1 MDDDA
6 SARPEPSRTTFGPML
21 SVLDDEI
28 DPDPATVILT
38 CANCGAAMDER
49 KCKLICRCGYFLCCS
64 DYY

>member
-1 MDDDA
+1 
-6 SARPEPSRTTFGPML
+6 ML

-49 KCKLICRCGYFLCCS
+49 KCKFICSCRSPICTLDSY
-64 DYY
+64 